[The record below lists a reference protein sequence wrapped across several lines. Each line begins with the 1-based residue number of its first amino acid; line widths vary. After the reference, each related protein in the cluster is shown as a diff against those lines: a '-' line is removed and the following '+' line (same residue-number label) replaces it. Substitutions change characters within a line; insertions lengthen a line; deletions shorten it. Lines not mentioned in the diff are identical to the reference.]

1 MNRLDPRSNGAANA
15 TSFRVKVIFDKD
27 DVEFFDSLADL
38 WSEWYDYYFKADYP
52 RLIIRFEDMLLQ
64 APAVMA
70 KIAECV
76 GTQPRSPIVYQ
87 TGSAKAHG
95 SHTDF
100 LKAILKSADWE
111 KRKHALEPRDLEYAK
126 TKLRPDLLEAF
137 EYKILE
143 GRWWFIKRNFSCSAC
158 WLFRTESKTSP
169 E

>member
-1 MNRLDPRSNGAANA
+1 MDDNDKDTFHGYGNGLANA

-38 WSEWYDYYFKADYP
+38 WSEWYDYYFKATYP

-64 APAVMA
+64 APAIMA

-76 GTQPRSPIVYQ
+76 GTEPRDPIEYQ

-100 LKAILKSADWE
+100 LKAILKSADSE
-111 KRKHALEPRDLEYAK
+111 KRRKSLEPRDLEYARA
-126 TKLRPDLLEAF
+126 KLKPDLMEAF
-137 EYKILE
+137 EYNLLDS
-143 GRWWFIKRNFSCSAC
+143 R
-158 WLFRTESKTSP
+158 
-169 E
+169 